1 MNAMAPSDRK
11 IIANV
16 ARLDRYMD
24 ANGLDAVA
32 VRTGVNF
39 TYLAGIALPGTLA
52 RHLDIASTVRGFMLV
67 WPRKGEP
74 VVVLDSFAEKV
85 VARDSWIGQTV
96 VYKAYVESLYTRVAN
111 VLDDLGMSR
120 ARVGFE
126 KDGLSAAHWD
136 EIQRAL
142 PQLKM
147 TNCSRMMDEVRWV
160 KTTGEIEL
168 QKMAADLLDDVLLEV
183 FRTIQPGESERDV
196 HARIVESCLR
206 HGFGSVHGILNSSSN
221 LVMYGGESDVKFQKG
236 DFVRNDY
243 VAYFKGYAGHQSR
256 LAILGPPSN
265 EQQRGYALT
274 LDIHRRTIDRCRAG
288 ITAGEI
294 YEFVF
299 EAFKQKG
306 IDYPA
311 SLVGHSMGAW
321 FHQQEPVLRR
331 GSEIVL
337 EDGMI
342 LAIEPQRLHWHLQD
356 LIVIE
361 NGKPRLLSDRFSIDQ
376 PFVIS

>member
-1 MNAMAPSDRK
+1 MTPPDRK

-16 ARLDRYMD
+16 PRLESYMV
-24 ANGLDAVA
+24 ANGLDAIA

-52 RHLDIASTVRGFMLV
+52 RHLDIANTVRGFMLV

-74 VVVLDSFAEKV
+74 IIVLDSFAEKV
-85 VARDSWIGQTV
+85 VARDSWVAKTV

-111 VLDDLGMSR
+111 VLEDLGLGG

-126 KDGLSAAHWD
+126 KDGLSAAHWE
-136 EIQRAL
+136 EIQSAL
-142 PQLKM
+142 PKLQM
-147 TNCSRMMDEVRWV
+147 INCSRMMDEVRWI
-160 KTTGEIEL
+160 KTGGEIAL
-168 QKMAADLLDDVLLEV
+168 QKTAADMLDDVLAEV
-183 FRTIQPGESERDV
+183 FPTIRPGESEREV

-206 HGFGSVHGILNSSSN
+206 HGFGWVHGILNASSN
-221 LVMYGGESDVKFQKG
+221 MVMYGGESDVKFEKG

-243 VAYFKGYAGHQSR
+243 VAYYKGYAGHQSR
-256 LAILGPPSN
+256 LAILGKPN
-265 EQQRGYALT
+265 DEQQKSYALT
-274 LDIHRRTIDRCRAG
+274 LDIHRRTIERCAAG
-288 ITAGEI
+288 RTAGDI
-294 YEFVF
+294 YQFVVDEF
-299 EAFKQKG
+299 KKLG
-306 IDYPA
+306 IEYPA

-331 GSEIVL
+331 DSETVL

-342 LAIEPQRLHWHLQD
+342 LAIEPQRLHWHIQD

-361 NGKPRLLSDRFSIDQ
+361 RSKPRLLSDKFPIDQ
-376 PFVIS
+376 PFVIN

>member
-1 MNAMAPSDRK
+1 MAPSGLE

-16 ARLDRYMD
+16 PRLERYMD
-24 ANGLDAVA
+24 ATGLDAIA

-74 VVVLDSFAEKV
+74 VAVLDSFAESL
-85 VARDSWIGQTV
+85 VARDSWVGKTV

-111 VLDDLGMSR
+111 VLADLRLGG
-120 ARVGFE
+120 ARIGFE
-126 KDGLSAAHWD
+126 KDGLSAAHWE

-142 PQLKM
+142 PKQQM
-147 TNCSRMMDEVRWV
+147 INCSRMMDEVRWI
-160 KTTGEIEL
+160 KTAGEITL
-168 QKMAADLLDDVLLEV
+168 QKQAADKLDDVLFEV
-183 FRTIQPGESERDV
+183 FPTIRLGESEREV

-206 HGFGSVHGILNSSSN
+206 HGFGWVHGILNSSSN
-221 LVMYGGESDVKFQKG
+221 PVMYGGESDVKFQRG

-256 LAILGPPSN
+256 LAILGKPN
-265 EQQRGYALT
+265 EEQQKGYALT
-274 LDIHRRTIDRCRAG
+274 LDIHRRTIERC
-288 ITAGEI
+288 TAGRTAGDI
-294 YEFVF
+294 YQFVVDEFSRH
-299 EAFKQKG
+299 G
-306 IDYPA
+306 IEYPA

-321 FHQQEPVLRR
+321 FHQQEPVLRD
-331 GSEIVL
+331 GSETVL
-337 EDGMI
+337 EEGMI
-342 LAIEPQRLHWHLQD
+342 LAIEPQRLHWHIQD

-361 NGKPRLLSDRFSIDQ
+361 QGKPCLLSDKFPIDQ
-376 PFVIS
+376 PFIIS

>member
-1 MNAMAPSDRK
+1 MGSSPRK
-11 IIANV
+11 VIANV
-16 ARLDRYMD
+16 ARLDRYME
-24 ANGLDAVA
+24 ANGLEAIA

-39 TYLAGIALPGTLA
+39 TYLSGVALPGTLA

-74 VVVLDSFAEKV
+74 IIVLDSFAEKV
-85 VARDSWIGQTV
+85 VARDSWVKKIV

-111 VLDDLGMSR
+111 VLEDLGLAS

-126 KDGLSAAHWD
+126 LDGISAVHHD
-136 EIQRAL
+136 EIKRVL
-142 PQLKM
+142 PKLQM
-147 TNCSRMMDEVRWV
+147 VNCSRMMDEVRWI
-160 KTTGEIEL
+160 KTPEEVEL
-168 QKMAADLLDDVLLEV
+168 QKKAADLLDAVLLEV
-183 FRTIQPGESERDV
+183 FPTISVGESEREV

-206 HGFGSVHGILNSSSN
+206 HGFGWVHGILNSSSN

-243 VAYFKGYAGHQSR
+243 VAYLKGYAGHQSR
-256 LAILGPPSN
+256 LAILGPPNN
-265 EQQRGYALT
+265 EQQKGYDLT
-274 LDIHRRTIDRCRAG
+274 LEIHRRTIERC
-288 ITAGEI
+288 TAGTTAGDI
-294 YEFVF
+294 YRFVVDEFRKRSI
-299 EAFKQKG
+299 E
-306 IDYPA
+306 YSA

-331 GSEIVL
+331 DSETVL

-342 LAIEPQRLHWHLQD
+342 LAIEPQRLHWHIQD

-361 NGKPRLLSDRFSIDQ
+361 QGKPRLLSDKFRIDQ
-376 PFVIS
+376 PFLIN